1 MADVVEGGTEAPVV
15 LSEQQQIEA
24 DAVLRFKQS
33 QPGYV
38 DPNPE
43 VVEGFNA
50 DGTPIEADAN
60 IPDKYKGKS
69 IEEVITMHQE
79 AEKKIGQ
86 PAPETTPATPET
98 PPKEGDPAPE
108 PKAEDATGFA
118 KYTDEYATTG
128 IVSED
133 SYKELEAKGFP
144 RSDVDAYI
152 AGQKA
157 IGASFTAKIYD
168 LTGGQENYTELIKWA
183 ETGMDTETVSEYNI
197 AIANGDQAKVARLV
211 EFMALKHG
219 SLNRVPNRIQGTS
232 TGEGG
237 GLKPF
242 AHKAEWQ
249 QAINPRTTPYG
260 KDAKYT
266 KMIDTRYLASKR
278 KGTL

>member
-1 MADVVEGGTEAPVV
+1 MADTIEGGAEAPVV

-24 DAVLRFKQS
+24 DAVARFKKS

-43 VVEGFNA
+43 AVEGFNA
-50 DGTPIEADAN
+50 DGTPITEDQH

-69 IEEVITMHQE
+69 IEEVIAMHQE

-86 PAPETTPATPET
+86 PDPATPPAT
-98 PPKEGDPAPE
+98 PADEPAPE
-108 PKAEDATGFA
+108 PKADDVTGFA

-128 IVSED
+128 EVSEA

-152 AGQKA
+152 EGQKA
-157 IGASFTAKIYD
+157 IGASFTAKVYD
-168 LTGGQENYTELIKWA
+168 LTGGEENYTQLIKWA
-183 ETGMDTETVSEYNI
+183 ETEMDTATVTEYNE
-197 AIANGDQAKVARLV
+197 AIAKGDQVKVLRLIDH
-211 EFMALKHG
+211 MSLKHG
-219 SLNRVPNRIQGTS
+219 QLNRTPNRIQGES
-232 TGEGG
+232 GGEGG

-242 AHKAEWQ
+242 AHKDEWQ
-249 QAINPRTTPYG
+249 RATNPRTTTYG
-260 KDAKYT
+260 KDPKYT
-266 KMIDTRYLASKR
+266 KMIDNRYLLSKR